1 MHPLSYDPI
10 DGFRALFGDGTVI
23 LDGASLPL
31 GASAVEVLN
40 LPVGAVGDLRIAARE
55 LNPELMMFLSG
66 PDATASALAH
76 QALEQFWDILYRYP
90 VYRNLRR
97 TTDSLTSGARTYP
110 QLLESALT
118 KGTEDNTAMKSWL
131 ERLGDLADTFERFR
145 QHTTTLLERAFTE
158 VPERSASGYARRL
171 TGYYQILDLEA
182 QVMSDELDDI
192 EGDEFLRTREENFR
206 EMDRR
211 NFPHSF
217 PIRVSY
223 RAVQHPKKKGEYLLA
238 EEVFFDNVETF
249 LSLDLLRGLAAGH
262 LPRRCEHCGRWFL
275 LTSGYDTRYC
285 ENPAPEEPDKTC
297 RQVGAHRKEKL
308 LNGTV
313 EIRKQYQRV
322 SNRLKGQKYR
332 GTLSQDE
339 WNQLMKR
346 VQDLR
351 DDALAGRITLS
362 ELTAQYD
369 QISMRR

>member
-10 DGFRALFGDGTVI
+10 DGFHALFGDGTVI
-23 LDGASLPL
+23 LDGTDMPL
-31 GASAVEVLN
+31 GTSTVEVLN
-40 LPVGAVGDLRIAARE
+40 LSEDALLELSTAARD
-55 LNPELMMFLSG
+55 LYPEVLILLSG
-66 PDATASALAH
+66 PDATSAALARE
-76 QALEQFWDILYRYP
+76 ALDKFWNTLRRYP
-90 VYRNLRR
+90 MYRNLRWDFDTLPGR
-97 TTDSLTSGARTYP
+97 ARAYP
-110 QLLESALT
+110 QLLDSMLT
-118 KGTEDNTAMKSWL
+118 KGTKDHAAMMGWL
-131 ERLGDLADTFERFR
+131 EHLRGLADAFR
-145 QHTTTLLERAFTE
+145 NFQRHAAALLDRAFTDL
-158 VPERSASGYARRL
+158 PERSASAYARRL

-182 QVMSDELDDI
+182 QVMSDELDDM
-192 EGDEFLRTREENFR
+192 EGVEFLRTREENFR
-206 EMDRR
+206 VMDRR

-217 PIRVSY
+217 PIRVSC
-223 RAVQHPKKKGEYLLA
+223 RAVPHPKRKGEYLLA
-238 EEVFFDNVETF
+238 EEVFFEDMETF

-339 WNQLMKR
+339 WNRLMKR

-351 DDALAGRITLS
+351 DDALDGRITIA
-362 ELTAQYD
+362 ELISQYD

>member
-1 MHPLSYDPI
+1 
-10 DGFRALFGDGTVI
+10 
-23 LDGASLPL
+23 
-31 GASAVEVLN
+31 
-40 LPVGAVGDLRIAARE
+40 
-55 LNPELMMFLSG
+55 
-66 PDATASALAH
+66 
-76 QALEQFWDILYRYP
+76 
-90 VYRNLRR
+90 
-97 TTDSLTSGARTYP
+97 
-110 QLLESALT
+110 
-118 KGTEDNTAMKSWL
+118 
-131 ERLGDLADTFERFR
+131 
-145 QHTTTLLERAFTE
+145 
-158 VPERSASGYARRL
+158 
-171 TGYYQILDLEA
+171 
-182 QVMSDELDDI
+182 MSDELDDM
-192 EGDEFLRTREENFR
+192 EGDEFLRTREENFQ

-223 RAVQHPKKKGEYLLA
+223 RAMPHPKKKGEYLLA
-238 EEVFFDNVETF
+238 EEVFFEDVEIF

-332 GTLSQDE
+332 GTLLQDE

-369 QISMRR
+369 HISMRR